1 MEKILDNNYYDLIIN
16 NVSIPMYASGD
27 NITMLNFRHSLLHI
41 PKTNSDPCN
50 LGIYPYHSFPTLY
63 VPTSTVSIE
72 KSGIGTV
79 QRNPFLGLFGRG
91 VIVGVIDTGIDYRHQ
106 AFLYNDN
113 TTRILSIWDQ
123 SIQGTSPPEGFTF
136 GTEYKRE
143 LINLALRS
151 DNPLSIVPS
160 VDTNGHGTS
169 IASVIAGKPNIEG
182 TFSGIV
188 PESELLVVKLKDA
201 KQNLKE
207 IFFVSDDILCFQES
221 DIILGIRYLNAYAQ
235 SVSRPVV
242 ICIALGSSQ
251 EGHDGNGALS
261 NYLNYLG
268 RLPGIGLS
276 VSAGNEGNNRRHYF
290 NNTTQAPFYNDF
302 ELRVGEQ
309 DRLFSMEIWPY
320 ALGRLAVD
328 VSSPN
333 RESTQLIYPTIGS
346 CRMFNFIFTPS
357 VIWVNNFIFEEE
369 TGDQLI
375 LLRFRD
381 PLPGVWNIRIQSTE
395 NEPISFHT
403 WLPSGDIISNET
415 FFLNP
420 NPDTTITSPGNGLHQ
435 LTVTAY
441 NQFNDSILIESSR
454 GYTRNGLVKPDIA
467 APGYQLPCAIPGPGN
482 QYGTI
487 TGTGA
492 AAAHTAGAIAM
503 IMEWAIPRGNYTSM
517 TGYDVNRLLI
527 RGARR
532 EVPAVYP
539 NNVWGYGQLDVNN
552 LFRRLTNI

>member
-1 MEKILDNNYYDLIIN
+1 LEKILDNDYYDLIIN
-16 NVSIPMYASGD
+16 NVSIPMYGSGA
-27 NITMLNFRHSLLHI
+27 NITTLNFRHSLLNI

-50 LGIYPYHSFPTLY
+50 LGTYPYHNFPTLY
-63 VPTSTVSIE
+63 VPTSTISIE

-79 QRNPFLGLFGRG
+79 QRNPFLGLFGQG
-91 VIVGVIDTGIDYRHQ
+91 ILVGVIDTGIDYQHQ

-123 SIQGTSPPEGFTF
+123 TIQNGPIPEGFTF
-136 GTEYKRE
+136 GTEYKKE
-143 LINLALRS
+143 IINLALKAE
-151 DNPLSIVPS
+151 NPLSIVPS

-169 IASVIAGKPNIEG
+169 IASVIAGKPNADG
-182 TFSGIV
+182 SFSGIV
-188 PESELLVVKLKDA
+188 PESELVVVKLKEA

-207 IFFVSDDILCFQES
+207 IFFVPESTLCFQES
-221 DIILGIRYLNAYAQ
+221 DIILGISYLISYAQ

-242 ICIALGSSQ
+242 ICIALGSSSG
-251 EGHDGNGALS
+251 GHDGSGALS

-290 NNTTQAPFYNDF
+290 NNTTEPPFYNDF
-302 ELRVGEQ
+302 ELRVGERDQ
-309 DRLFSMEIWPY
+309 SFSMEIWPY
-320 ALGRLAVD
+320 ALGRFAVD
-328 VSSPN
+328 VSTPN

-357 VIWVNNFIFEEE
+357 VLWVNNFIFEEE

-375 LLRFRD
+375 LLRFRN
-381 PLPGVWNIRIQSTE
+381 PLPGVWSIRIQSID
-395 NEPISFHT
+395 NEPISFHS
-403 WLPSGDIISNET
+403 WLPAGNIISNET

-441 NQFNDSILIESSR
+441 NQLNDSILIESSR
-454 GYTRNGLVKPDIA
+454 GYTRSGLVKPDIA
-467 APGYQLPCAIPGPGN
+467 APGYQLPCAILRN

-503 IMEWAIPRGNYTSM
+503 ILEWGISRGNYTSM
-517 TGYDVNRLLI
+517 TGYDVNRLII

-532 EVPAVYP
+532 EGASTFP

-552 LFRRLTNI
+552 LFRRLTNV

>member
-1 MEKILDNNYYDLIIN
+1 MEKVLDNNYYDLMIN
-16 NVSIPMYASGD
+16 NVSIPMYDTGN
-27 NITMLNFRHSLLHI
+27 NITTLNFRHSLAHVL
-41 PKTNSDPCN
+41 KTNSDPCN
-50 LGIYPYHSFPTLY
+50 LGVYPYHSFPTLY
-63 VPTSTVSIE
+63 VPTSTISIE

-79 QRNPFLGLFGRG
+79 QRNPFLGLFGQG
-91 VIVGVIDTGIDYRHQ
+91 IIVGVIDTGIDYQHQ
-106 AFLYNDN
+106 AFLYNDG

-123 SIQGTSPPEGFTF
+123 SIQNGPIPDGFTF
-136 GTEYKRE
+136 GTEYRKE
-143 LINLALRS
+143 IINLALKS

-169 IASVIAGKPNIEG
+169 IASVIAGKPNAEG

-188 PESELLVVKLKDA
+188 PESELVVVKLKDA

-207 IFFVSDDILCFQES
+207 IFFVPNDTVCFQES
-221 DIILGIRYLNAYAQ
+221 DIILGIRYLISFAQ

-242 ICIALGSSQ
+242 ICIALGSSSG
-251 EGHDGNGALS
+251 GHDGSGALS

-290 NNTTQAPFYNDF
+290 NNTKEPPFYNDF
-302 ELRVGEQ
+302 ELRVGER
-309 DRLFSMEIWPY
+309 DKMFSMEIWPY
-320 ALGRLAVD
+320 ALGRFAVD
-328 VSSPN
+328 ISTPN

-357 VIWVNNFIFEEE
+357 VLWVNNFIFEEE

-381 PLPGVWNIRIQSTE
+381 ALPGVWSIRIQSID
-395 NEPISFHT
+395 NEPISFHS
-403 WLPSGDIISNET
+403 WLPSGDLLSNET

-441 NQFNDSILIESSR
+441 NQFNDSILLESSR
-454 GYTRNGLVKPDIA
+454 GYTRSGQVKPDIA
-467 APGYQLPCAIPGPGN
+467 APGYELPCALPRN
-482 QYGTI
+482 QYGSI

-503 IMEWAIPRGNYTSM
+503 ILEWGISRGNYTSM
-517 TGYDVNRLLI
+517 TGYDINRLII

-532 EVPAVYP
+532 EGANVFP
-539 NNVWGYGQLDVNN
+539 NNIWGYGQLDVNN
-552 LFRRLTNI
+552 LFRRLTNV

>member
-1 MEKILDNNYYDLIIN
+1 LEKILDNDYFDLIIN

-27 NITMLNFRHSLLHI
+27 NITTLNFRHSLLNI

-50 LGIYPYHSFPTLY
+50 LGTYPYHNFPTLY
-63 VPTSTVSIE
+63 VPTSTISIE

-79 QRNPFLGLFGRG
+79 QRNPYLGLFGQG
-91 VIVGVIDTGIDYRHQ
+91 ILVGVIDTGIDYQHH

-123 SIQGTSPPEGFTF
+123 TIQNGPIPEGFTF
-136 GTEYKRE
+136 GTEYKKE
-143 LINLALRS
+143 IINLALKAE
-151 DNPLSIVPS
+151 NPLSIVPS
-160 VDTNGHGTS
+160 VDSNGHGTS
-169 IASVIAGKPNIEG
+169 IASVIAGKPNADG
-182 TFSGIV
+182 SFSGVV
-188 PESELLVVKLKDA
+188 PESELVVVKLKEA

-207 IFFVSDDILCFQES
+207 IFFVPESTLCFQES
-221 DIILGIRYLNAYAQ
+221 DIILGVRYLISYAQ
-235 SVSRPVV
+235 SVSRPMV
-242 ICIALGSSQ
+242 ICIALGSSSG
-251 EGHDGNGALS
+251 GHDGSGALS

-290 NNTTQAPFYNDF
+290 NNTTAPPFYNDF
-302 ELRVGEQ
+302 ELRVGER
-309 DRLFSMEIWPY
+309 DKSFSMEIWPY
-320 ALGRLAVD
+320 ALGRFAVD
-328 VSSPN
+328 VSTPN

-357 VIWVNNFIFEEE
+357 VLWVNNFIFEEE

-381 PLPGVWNIRIQSTE
+381 ALPGVWSIRIQSID
-395 NEPISFHT
+395 NEPISFHS
-403 WLPSGDIISNET
+403 WLPAGNIISNET

-441 NQFNDSILIESSR
+441 NQLNDSILIESSR
-454 GYTRNGLVKPDIA
+454 GYTRSGLVKPDIA
-467 APGYQLPCAIPGPGN
+467 APGYQLPCATLRN

-503 IMEWAIPRGNYTSM
+503 ILEWGFSRGNYTSM
-517 TGYDVNRLLI
+517 TGYDVNRLII

-532 EVPAVYP
+532 EGAGTFP
-539 NNVWGYGQLDVNN
+539 NNVWGYGQLDVTN
-552 LFRRLTNI
+552 LFRRLTNV

>member
-1 MEKILDNNYYDLIIN
+1 LEKVLDNDYYDLMIN
-16 NVSIPMYASGD
+16 NVSIPMYDTGD
-27 NITMLNFRHSLLHI
+27 NITTLNFRNSLVHI
-41 PKTNSDPCN
+41 LKTNSDPCN
-50 LGIYPYHSFPTLY
+50 LGVYPYHNFPTLY
-63 VPTSTVSIE
+63 APTSTISIE

-79 QRNPFLGLFGRG
+79 QRNPFLGLFGQG
-91 VIVGVIDTGIDYRHQ
+91 IIVGVIDTGIDYQHQ
-106 AFLYNDN
+106 AFLYNDD

-123 SIQGTSPPEGFTF
+123 SIQNGPIPEGFTF
-136 GTEYKRE
+136 GTEYRKE
-143 LINLALRS
+143 IINLALKS

-169 IASVIAGKPNIEG
+169 IASVIAGKPNAEG

-188 PESELLVVKLKDA
+188 PESELVVVKLKDA

-207 IFFVSDDILCFQES
+207 IFFVPNDTVCFQES
-221 DIILGIRYLNAYAQ
+221 DIILGIRYLISFAQ

-242 ICIALGSSQ
+242 ICIALGSSSG
-251 EGHDGNGALS
+251 GHDGSGALS

-276 VSAGNEGNNRRHYF
+276 VSAGNEGNDRRHYF
-290 NNTTQAPFYNDF
+290 NNTKEPPFYNDF
-302 ELRVGEQ
+302 ELRVGER
-309 DRLFSMEIWPY
+309 DKMFSMEIWPY
-320 ALGRLAVD
+320 ALGRFAVD
-328 VSSPN
+328 ISTPN

-357 VIWVNNFIFEEE
+357 VLWVNNFIFEEE

-381 PLPGVWNIRIQSTE
+381 ALPGVWSIRIQSID
-395 NEPISFHT
+395 NEPISFHS
-403 WLPSGDIISNET
+403 WLPSGNLLSNET

-441 NQFNDSILIESSR
+441 NQFNDSILLESSR
-454 GYTRNGLVKPDIA
+454 GYTRSGQVKPDIA
-467 APGYQLPCAIPGPGN
+467 APGYELPCALPRN
-482 QYGTI
+482 QYGSI

-503 IMEWAIPRGNYTSM
+503 ILEWGISRGNYTSM
-517 TGYDVNRLLI
+517 TGYDVNRLII
-527 RGARR
+527 RGGRR
-532 EVPAVYP
+532 EGANVFP
-539 NNVWGYGQLDVNN
+539 NNIWGYGQLDVNN
-552 LFRRLTNI
+552 LFRRLTNV

>member
-1 MEKILDNNYYDLIIN
+1 MEKVLDNDYYDLMIN
-16 NVSIPMYASGD
+16 NVSIPMYDTGD
-27 NITMLNFRHSLLHI
+27 NITTLNFRNSLVHI
-41 PKTNSDPCN
+41 LKTNSDPCN
-50 LGIYPYHSFPTLY
+50 LGVYPYHNFPTLY
-63 VPTSTVSIE
+63 APTSTISIE

-79 QRNPFLGLFGRG
+79 QRNPFLGLFGQG
-91 VIVGVIDTGIDYRHQ
+91 IIVGVIDTGIDYQHQ
-106 AFLYNDN
+106 AFLYNDD

-123 SIQGTSPPEGFTF
+123 SIQNGPIPEGFTF
-136 GTEYKRE
+136 GTEYRKE
-143 LINLALRS
+143 IINLALKS

-169 IASVIAGKPNIEG
+169 IASVIAGKPNAEG

-188 PESELLVVKLKDA
+188 PESELVVVKLKDA

-207 IFFVSDDILCFQES
+207 IFFVPNDTVCFQES
-221 DIILGIRYLNAYAQ
+221 DIILGIRYLISFAQ

-242 ICIALGSSQ
+242 ICIALGSSSG
-251 EGHDGNGALS
+251 GHDGSGALS

-276 VSAGNEGNNRRHYF
+276 VSAGNEGNDRRHYF
-290 NNTTQAPFYNDF
+290 NNTKEPPFYNDF
-302 ELRVGEQ
+302 ELRVGER
-309 DRLFSMEIWPY
+309 DKMFSMEIWPY
-320 ALGRLAVD
+320 ALGRFAVD
-328 VSSPN
+328 ISTPN

-357 VIWVNNFIFEEE
+357 VLWVNNFIFEEE

-381 PLPGVWNIRIQSTE
+381 ALPGVWSIRIQSID
-395 NEPISFHT
+395 NEPISFHS
-403 WLPSGDIISNET
+403 WLPSGNLLSNET

-441 NQFNDSILIESSR
+441 NQFNDSILLESSR
-454 GYTRNGLVKPDIA
+454 GYTRSGQVKPDIA
-467 APGYQLPCAIPGPGN
+467 APGYELPCALPRN
-482 QYGTI
+482 QYGSI

-503 IMEWAIPRGNYTSM
+503 ILEWGISRGNYTSM
-517 TGYDVNRLLI
+517 TGYDVNRLII
-527 RGARR
+527 RGGRR
-532 EVPAVYP
+532 EGANVFP
-539 NNVWGYGQLDVNN
+539 NNIWGYGQLDVNN
-552 LFRRLTNI
+552 LFRRLTNV

>member
-1 MEKILDNNYYDLIIN
+1 LEKILDNDFYDLIIY

-27 NITMLNFRHSLLHI
+27 NITTLNFRHSLAHI
-41 PKTNSDPCN
+41 PKTSSDPCN
-50 LGIYPYHSFPTLY
+50 LGLYPYHSFPTLY
-63 VPTSTVSIE
+63 VPTSTISIE

-79 QRNPFLGLFGRG
+79 QRNPFLGLFGQG
-91 VIVGVIDTGIDYRHQ
+91 IIVGVIDTGIDYQHQ
-106 AFLYNDN
+106 AFLYNDG

-123 SIQGTSPPEGFTF
+123 SIQNGPIPEGFTF
-136 GTEYKRE
+136 GTEYRKE
-143 LINLALRS
+143 IINLALKS
-151 DNPLSIVPS
+151 DNPLSVVPS

-169 IASVIAGKPNIEG
+169 IASVIAGKPNAEG

-188 PESELLVVKLKDA
+188 PESELVIVKLKDA

-207 IFFVSDDILCFQES
+207 IFFVPEDTLCFQES
-221 DIILGIRYLNAYAQ
+221 DIILGIRYLNSFAQ

-242 ICIALGSSQ
+242 ICIALGSSGG
-251 EGHDGNGALS
+251 GHDGSGALS

-276 VSAGNEGNNRRHYF
+276 VSAGNEGNDRRHYF
-290 NNTTQAPFYNDF
+290 NNTTEPPFYNDF
-302 ELRVGEQ
+302 ELRVGEN
-309 DRLFSMEIWPY
+309 DKMFSMEIWPY
-320 ALGRLAVD
+320 ALGRFAVD
-328 VSSPN
+328 ISTPN

-357 VIWVNNFIFEEE
+357 ELWVNNFIFEEE

-375 LLRFRD
+375 LLRFRNA
-381 PLPGVWNIRIQSTE
+381 LPGVWSIRIQSID
-395 NEPISFHT
+395 NEPISFHS
-403 WLPSGDIISNET
+403 WLPSGDLLSNET

-454 GYTRNGLVKPDIA
+454 GYTRSGLVKPDIA
-467 APGYQLPCAIPGPGN
+467 APGYELPCAIPRN
-482 QYGTI
+482 QYGSI

-503 IMEWAIPRGNYTSM
+503 ILEWGISRGNYTSM
-517 TGYDVNRLLI
+517 TGYDVNRLII

-532 EVPAVYP
+532 EGANVFP

-552 LFRRLTNI
+552 LFRRLTNV

>member
-1 MEKILDNNYYDLIIN
+1 MEKILDNDFYDLIIN

-27 NITMLNFRHSLLHI
+27 NITTLNFRHSLVHI

-50 LGIYPYHSFPTLY
+50 LGLYPYHSFPTLY
-63 VPTSTVSIE
+63 APTSTISIE

-79 QRNPFLGLFGRG
+79 QRNPFLGLFGQG
-91 VIVGVIDTGIDYRHQ
+91 IIVGVIDTGIDYQHQ

-123 SIQGTSPPEGFTF
+123 SIQNGPIPEGFTF
-136 GTEYKRE
+136 GTEYRKE
-143 LINLALRS
+143 IINLALKS
-151 DNPLSIVPS
+151 DNPLSVVPS

-169 IASVIAGKPNIEG
+169 IASVIAGKPNAEG

-188 PESELLVVKLKDA
+188 PESELVVVKLKDA

-207 IFFVSDDILCFQES
+207 IFFVPENTVCFQES
-221 DIILGIRYLNAYAQ
+221 DIILGIRYLNSFAQ

-242 ICIALGSSQ
+242 ICIALGSSSG
-251 EGHDGNGALS
+251 GHDGSGALS

-276 VSAGNEGNNRRHYF
+276 VSAGNEGNDRRHYF
-290 NNTTQAPFYNDF
+290 NNTTEPPFYNDF
-302 ELRVGEQ
+302 ELRVGEN
-309 DRLFSMEIWPY
+309 DKMFSMEIWPY
-320 ALGRLAVD
+320 ALGRFAVD
-328 VSSPN
+328 ISTPN

-357 VIWVNNFIFEEE
+357 MLWVNNFIFEEE

-375 LLRFRD
+375 LLRFRNA
-381 PLPGVWNIRIQSTE
+381 LPGVWSIRIQSID
-395 NEPISFHT
+395 NEPISFHS
-403 WLPSGDIISNET
+403 WLPSGDLLSNET
-415 FFLNP
+415 FFLSP

-441 NQFNDSILIESSR
+441 NQINDSILIESSR
-454 GYTRNGLVKPDIA
+454 GYTRSGLVKPDIA
-467 APGYQLPCAIPGPGN
+467 APGYQLPCAILRN
-482 QYGTI
+482 QYGSI

-503 IMEWAIPRGNYTSM
+503 ILEWGISRGNYTSM
-517 TGYDVNRLLI
+517 TGYDVNRLII

-532 EVPAVYP
+532 EGANVFP
-539 NNVWGYGQLDVNN
+539 NNIWGYGQLDINN
-552 LFRRLTNI
+552 LFRRLTNV

>member
-1 MEKILDNNYYDLIIN
+1 LEKVLDNDYYDLMIN
-16 NVSIPMYASGD
+16 NVSIPMYDTGD
-27 NITMLNFRHSLLHI
+27 NITTLNFRHSLVHVL
-41 PKTNSDPCN
+41 KTNSDPCN
-50 LGIYPYHSFPTLY
+50 LGVYPYHSFPTLY
-63 VPTSTVSIE
+63 APTSTISIE

-79 QRNPFLGLFGRG
+79 QRNPFLGLFGQG
-91 VIVGVIDTGIDYRHQ
+91 IIVGVIDTGIDYQHQ
-106 AFLYNDN
+106 AFLYNDD

-123 SIQGTSPPEGFTF
+123 SIQNGPIPEGFTF
-136 GTEYKRE
+136 GTEYRKE
-143 LINLALRS
+143 IINLALKS

-169 IASVIAGKPNIEG
+169 IASVIAGKPNAEG

-188 PESELLVVKLKDA
+188 PESELVVVKLKDA

-207 IFFVSDDILCFQES
+207 IFFVPNDTVCFQES
-221 DIILGIRYLNAYAQ
+221 DIILGIRYLISFAQ

-242 ICIALGSSQ
+242 ICIALGSSSG
-251 EGHDGNGALS
+251 GHDGSGALS

-276 VSAGNEGNNRRHYF
+276 VSAGNEGNDRRHYF
-290 NNTTQAPFYNDF
+290 NNTKEPPFYNDF
-302 ELRVGEQ
+302 ELRVGER
-309 DRLFSMEIWPY
+309 DKMFSMEIWPY
-320 ALGRLAVD
+320 ALGRFAVD
-328 VSSPN
+328 ISTPN

-357 VIWVNNFIFEEE
+357 VLWVNNFIFEEE

-381 PLPGVWNIRIQSTE
+381 ALPGVWSIRIQSID
-395 NEPISFHT
+395 NEPISFHS
-403 WLPSGDIISNET
+403 WLPSGDLLSNET
-415 FFLNP
+415 FFLTP

-441 NQFNDSILIESSR
+441 NQFNDSILLESSR
-454 GYTRNGLVKPDIA
+454 GYTRSGQVKPDIA
-467 APGYQLPCAIPGPGN
+467 APGYELPCALPRN
-482 QYGTI
+482 QYGSI

-503 IMEWAIPRGNYTSM
+503 ILEWGISRGNYTSM
-517 TGYDVNRLLI
+517 TGYDVNRLII

-532 EVPAVYP
+532 EGANVFP
-539 NNVWGYGQLDVNN
+539 NNIWGYGQLDVNN
-552 LFRRLTNI
+552 LFRRLTNV

>member
-1 MEKILDNNYYDLIIN
+1 MEKVLDNDYYDLMIN
-16 NVSIPMYASGD
+16 NVSIPMYDTGD
-27 NITMLNFRHSLLHI
+27 NITTLNFRHSLVHVL
-41 PKTNSDPCN
+41 KTNSDPCN
-50 LGIYPYHSFPTLY
+50 LGVYPYHSFPTLY
-63 VPTSTVSIE
+63 APTSTISIE

-79 QRNPFLGLFGRG
+79 QRNPFLGLFGQG
-91 VIVGVIDTGIDYRHQ
+91 IIVGVIDTGIDYQHQ
-106 AFLYNDN
+106 AFLYNDD

-123 SIQGTSPPEGFTF
+123 SIQNGPIPEGFTF
-136 GTEYKRE
+136 GTEYRKE
-143 LINLALRS
+143 IINLALKS

-169 IASVIAGKPNIEG
+169 IASVIAGKPNAEG

-188 PESELLVVKLKDA
+188 PESELVVVKLKDA

-207 IFFVSDDILCFQES
+207 IFFVPNDTVCFQES
-221 DIILGIRYLNAYAQ
+221 DIILGIRYLISFAQ

-242 ICIALGSSQ
+242 ICIALGSSSG
-251 EGHDGNGALS
+251 GHDGSGALS

-276 VSAGNEGNNRRHYF
+276 VSAGNEGNDRRHYF
-290 NNTTQAPFYNDF
+290 NNTKEPPFYNDF
-302 ELRVGEQ
+302 ELRVGER
-309 DRLFSMEIWPY
+309 DKMFSMEIWPY
-320 ALGRLAVD
+320 ALGRFAVD
-328 VSSPN
+328 ISTPN

-357 VIWVNNFIFEEE
+357 MLWVNNFIFEEE

-381 PLPGVWNIRIQSTE
+381 ALPGVWSIRIQSID
-395 NEPISFHT
+395 NEPISFHS
-403 WLPSGDIISNET
+403 WLPSGNLLSNET

-441 NQFNDSILIESSR
+441 NQFNDSILLESSR
-454 GYTRNGLVKPDIA
+454 GYTRSGLVKPDIA
-467 APGYQLPCAIPGPGN
+467 APGYELPCALPRN
-482 QYGTI
+482 QYGSI

-503 IMEWAIPRGNYTSM
+503 ILEWGISRGNYTSM
-517 TGYDVNRLLI
+517 TGYDVNRLII

-532 EVPAVYP
+532 EGANVFP
-539 NNVWGYGQLDVNN
+539 NNIWGYGQLDVNN
-552 LFRRLTNI
+552 LFRRLTNV

>member
-1 MEKILDNNYYDLIIN
+1 MEKVLDNNYYDLMIN
-16 NVSIPMYASGD
+16 NVSIPMYDTGN
-27 NITMLNFRHSLLHI
+27 NITTLNFRHSLAHVL
-41 PKTNSDPCN
+41 KTNSDPCN
-50 LGIYPYHSFPTLY
+50 LGVYPYHSFPTLY
-63 VPTSTVSIE
+63 VPTSTISIE

-79 QRNPFLGLFGRG
+79 QRNPFLGLFGQG
-91 VIVGVIDTGIDYRHQ
+91 IIVGVIDTGIDYQHQ
-106 AFLYNDN
+106 AFLYNDG

-123 SIQGTSPPEGFTF
+123 SIQNGPIPEGFTF
-136 GTEYKRE
+136 GTEYRKE
-143 LINLALRS
+143 IINLALKS

-169 IASVIAGKPNIEG
+169 IASVIAGKPNAEG

-188 PESELLVVKLKDA
+188 PESELVVVKLKDA

-207 IFFVSDDILCFQES
+207 IFFVPNDTVCFQES
-221 DIILGIRYLNAYAQ
+221 DIILGIRYLISFAQ

-242 ICIALGSSQ
+242 ICIALGSSSG
-251 EGHDGNGALS
+251 GHDGSGALS

-290 NNTTQAPFYNDF
+290 NNTKEPPFYNDF
-302 ELRVGEQ
+302 ELRVGER
-309 DRLFSMEIWPY
+309 DKMFSMEIWPY
-320 ALGRLAVD
+320 ALGRFAVD
-328 VSSPN
+328 ISTPN

-357 VIWVNNFIFEEE
+357 VLWVNNFIFEEE

-381 PLPGVWNIRIQSTE
+381 ALPGVWSIRIQSID
-395 NEPISFHT
+395 NEPISFHS
-403 WLPSGDIISNET
+403 WLPSGDLLSNET

-441 NQFNDSILIESSR
+441 NQFNDSILLESSR
-454 GYTRNGLVKPDIA
+454 GYTRSGQVKPDIA
-467 APGYQLPCAIPGPGN
+467 APGYELPCALPRN
-482 QYGTI
+482 QYGSI

-503 IMEWAIPRGNYTSM
+503 ILEWGISRGNYTSM
-517 TGYDVNRLLI
+517 TGYDINRLII

-532 EVPAVYP
+532 EGANVFP
-539 NNVWGYGQLDVNN
+539 NNIWGYGQLDVNN
-552 LFRRLTNI
+552 LFRRLTNV